1 MTAPKLRPRLPAP
14 ARRSGDRPDPGTPSR
29 FPAAPTGD
37 RGLHR
42 LWYRLQQWLLGG
54 TSWPADLARVL
65 GGQRRLRV
73 VEYEVD
79 LTGPGLPSATLR
91 IGFASDFHAGPM
103 THPALLERAC
113 DALAA
118 NRPDLL
124 LLGGDFV
131 SLDASAIEPL
141 AARLGR
147 VPAPLGRFAVLGN
160 HDYWNGARRVAEQ
173 LEESGIRV
181 LRNEAVALPAPYQR
195 VVLCGLDDD
204 LAGEPAPLAS
214 FAPAGGVRLLLMH
227 GPSGLLAADGTPFA
241 LALCGH
247 THGGQIALPGG
258 RPVLLPPGPLSR
270 RYPAGRYQPG
280 PGRTLIVSRGVGY
293 STVPVRA
300 FSPSEVVLCRLRLS
314 GTPGLERSG

>member
-1 MTAPKLRPRLPAP
+1 MTAPQLRPRAPAP
-14 ARRSGDRPDPGTPSR
+14 GRMPGDRLERASAAR

-42 LWYRLQQWLLGG
+42 LWYRLQQRTLAG
-54 TSWPADLARVL
+54 TSWPASLARLL

-73 VEYEVD
+73 VEHEVD
-79 LTGPGLPSATLR
+79 LAGPGLPRATLR
-91 IGFASDFHAGPM
+91 IGFASDFHAGPI
-103 THPALLERAC
+103 THPALLARAC

-118 NRPDLL
+118 IRPDLL

-131 SLDASAIEPL
+131 SLDASAIGPL
-141 AARLGR
+141 AARLGQ

-160 HDYWNGARRVAEQ
+160 HDYWNGARLVAER
-173 LEESGIRV
+173 LEASGIRV
-181 LRNEAVALPAPYQR
+181 LRNEAVTLPAPYQGI
-195 VVLCGLDDD
+195 VLCGLDDD
-204 LAGEPAPLAS
+204 LAGVPEPLAS
-214 FAPAGGVRLLLMH
+214 FAPRGIRLLLMH
-227 GPSGLLAADGTPFA
+227 GPSGLLAADGAPFA

-258 RPVLLPPGPLSR
+258 RPILLPPGPLSR

-300 FSPSEVVLCRLRLS
+300 FSPSEVVLCHLRLS
-314 GTPGLERSG
+314 GTAGPERSG